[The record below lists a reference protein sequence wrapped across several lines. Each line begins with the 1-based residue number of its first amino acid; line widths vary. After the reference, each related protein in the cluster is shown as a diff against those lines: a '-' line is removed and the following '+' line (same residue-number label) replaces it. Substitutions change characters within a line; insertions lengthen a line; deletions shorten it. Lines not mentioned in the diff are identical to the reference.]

1 MSIVILALMYGGCR
15 LSGSMSRNKNTVRDT
30 MNVPLTTTNSNGPMV
45 NADGSGTFGLSGPNG
60 TPSSEAAVTVTAAGF
75 IPAIVTVPV
84 GGTVTWTNDDE
95 APHQPDAD
103 DGSSRNGFSASV
115 AIDRDER
122 YRFTFPVAGT
132 VTYHDDRNP
141 DLKGTVIVE

>member
-15 LSGSMSRNKNTVRDT
+15 LSSTIRSNKNTVRDT
-30 MNVPLTTTNSNGPMV
+30 VGIPLVIGNYNGPIINAYDQLSSGNPDTGGTASLETPVMV
-45 NADGSGTFGLSGPNG
+45 TSGGFSP
-60 TPSSEAAVTVTAAGF
+60 AVV
-75 IPAIVTVPV
+75 IVPV
-84 GGTVTWTNDDE
+84 GGTVTWMNDDD

-115 AIDRDER
+115 AIDHDER
-122 YRFTFPVAGT
+122 YLFTFPVAGT

-141 DLKGTVIVE
+141 DLKGTVIVK